1 MLSQEGPFHDVT
13 RKKKFKKKKD
23 IKGSGEHSEENFCA
37 ATKLVSMYI
46 GRCSMKSTDAG
57 LTSFCEKNE
66 IKNIAVTE
74 LNAKSSWYKS
84 FKITMEEK
92 YLEKLMK
99 PEFWSKG
106 IIVHGFFNLQ
116 KINNM
121 ATESTV

>member
-23 IKGSGEHSEENFCA
+23 IKGNGEHIEENLCA
-37 ATKLVSMYI
+37 ATKLVSLYI

-74 LNAKSSWYKS
+74 LNVKSSWYKS
-84 FKITMEEK
+84 FKRTMEEK

-106 IIVHGFFNLQ
+106 IIVRRCFSL
-116 KINNM
+116 
-121 ATESTV
+121 